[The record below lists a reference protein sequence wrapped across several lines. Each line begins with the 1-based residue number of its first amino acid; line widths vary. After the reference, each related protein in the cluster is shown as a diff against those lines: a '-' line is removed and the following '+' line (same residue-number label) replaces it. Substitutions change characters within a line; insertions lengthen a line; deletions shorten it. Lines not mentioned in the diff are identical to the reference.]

1 MTKSKSS
8 HHSVVVV
15 IAAIVSNTII
25 FVCKLAAAL
34 ITRSS
39 AMLAES
45 IHSIV
50 DIGNGVLVAYGMRQS
65 NKPPDSRHP
74 FGYGS
79 ELYFWSLIVAISIF
93 GIGGG
98 MSLYEGIRHLQH
110 PTMLENP
117 LLSYIVIAIG
127 VVVEG
132 ASLIIAVKYFNQA
145 KGASSA
151 YGFIRASKDPSLFT
165 VVFEDSA
172 AVLGLL
178 IAFVGIFLSDL
189 TGNPLFDG
197 AASVLIGLL
206 LMVVAFFLARESKDL
221 LIGEGV
227 DKTTLKHMLR
237 IVSLHDDVE
246 QVGQLRTLYLGPDN
260 LIVAI
265 DVKFTTGIN
274 EKMIDEE
281 ISEIEIALKAKYP
294 QIKHIFIE
302 VASLADVRKK
312 VYRVR
317 EKTKHTRH

>member
-1 MTKSKSS
+1 MSKQ
-8 HHSVVVV
+8 HIYRHSVVVV
-15 IAAIVSNTII
+15 AAAIISNVII
-25 FVCKLAAAL
+25 FVCKLIAAL

-50 DIGNGVLVAYGMRQS
+50 DIGNGTLVAYGIRQS
-65 NKPPDSRHP
+65 NKPSDDRHP

-98 MSLYEGIRHLQH
+98 MSLYEGIRCLQN
-110 PTMLENP
+110 PTTLENP
-117 LLSYIVIAIG
+117 IISYIVIVIG
-127 VVVEG
+127 IIIEG
-132 ASLIIAVKYFNQA
+132 ASLVIAVKHFNKA

-165 VVFEDSA
+165 VVFEDTA
-172 AVLGLL
+172 AVIGLL
-178 IAFVGIFLSDL
+178 TAFIGIFLSEM
-189 TGNPLFDG
+189 TGNLMFDG
-197 AASVLIGLL
+197 LASICIGLL
-206 LMVVAFFLARESKDL
+206 LMIVAFFLARESKDL

-227 DKTTLKHMLR
+227 DRITLKHMQE
-237 IVSLHDDVE
+237 IVTAHDDVE
-246 QVGQLRTLYLGPDN
+246 KVGQLRTLYLGPDN

-274 EKMIDEE
+274 EKMIDDE
-281 ISEIEIALKAKYP
+281 IGKIEIALKREYP

-302 VASLADVRKK
+302 VASLADVQEKIHRRKK
-312 VYRVR
+312 
-317 EKTKHTRH
+317 

>member
-1 MTKSKSS
+1 MSKLKSS

-15 IAAIVSNTII
+15 VAAIISNTII
-25 FVCKLAAAL
+25 FICKLVAAV

-45 IHSIV
+45 IHSMV
-50 DIGNGVLVAYGMRQS
+50 DIGNGALVAYGIRQS

-98 MSLYEGIRHLQH
+98 MSLYEGINHLRH
-110 PTMLENP
+110 PVMLESP
-117 LLSYIVIAIG
+117 IVSYIVIAIG
-127 VVVEG
+127 VLVEG
-132 ASLIIAVKYFNQA
+132 ASLVIAVKHFNQA

-178 IAFVGIFLSDL
+178 IAFVGIMLSDI
-189 TGNPLFDG
+189 TGNPIFDG
-197 AASVLIGLL
+197 LASILIGLL
-206 LMVVAFFLARESKDL
+206 LMIVAFFLARESKDL
-221 LIGEGV
+221 LVGEGV
-227 DKTTLKHMLR
+227 DKATLKRMLQ
-237 IVSLHDDVE
+237 IVSAHDDVE
-246 QVGQLRTLYLGPDN
+246 KVGQLRTLYLGPDN

-281 ISEIEIALKAKYP
+281 ISEIEMALKAEYP

-302 VASLADVRKK
+302 VASLADVQKK
-312 VYRVR
+312 VYRR
-317 EKTKHTRH
+317 K

>member
-1 MTKSKSS
+1 MGKSKNS
-8 HHSVVVV
+8 HHSTIVVA
-15 IAAIVSNTII
+15 AAIISNTII
-25 FVCKLAAAL
+25 FICKLAAAL

-45 IHSIV
+45 IHSMV
-50 DIGNGVLVAYGMRQS
+50 DIGNGVLVAYGMRRS

-110 PTMLENP
+110 PTMLESP
-117 LLSYIVIAIG
+117 IISYVVIAIG
-127 VVVEG
+127 IVVEG
-132 ASLIIAVKYFNQA
+132 ASLVIAVKHFNQA

-165 VVFEDSA
+165 VVFEDTA
-172 AVLGLL
+172 AVIGLL
-178 IAFVGIFLSDL
+178 IAFVGIGLSEL
-189 TGNPLFDG
+189 TGNPMFDG
-197 AASVLIGLL
+197 LASVMIGLL

-227 DKTTLKHMLR
+227 EKTTLKRMRR
-237 IVSLHDDVE
+237 IITAHDDVE
-246 QVGQLRTLYLGPDN
+246 KVGQLRTLYLGPDN

-274 EKMIDEE
+274 EKMIDDE
-281 ISEIEIALKAKYP
+281 ISEIEAALRAEYP
-294 QIKHIFIE
+294 QIKHAFIE
-302 VASLADVRKK
+302 VASLADVQEKA
-312 VYRVR
+312 YRR
-317 EKTKHTRH
+317 TK